1 MQAIRFEACRKH
13 ELRIAV
19 FGNNVG
25 RIQSCKVVKIGIATR
40 DRGVWELNLFTV
52 PLICEP

>member
-19 FGNNVG
+19 FGDNKG
-25 RIQSCKVVKIGIATR
+25 RIQSCKVVKIGIETR
-40 DRGVWELNLFTV
+40 DRGVRELTLFTV

>member
-19 FGNNVG
+19 FGDNME
-25 RIQSCKVVKIGIATR
+25 RIQSCKLVKIGIATR
-40 DRGVWELNLFTV
+40 DRGVRELTLFTV